1 MKADSRNE
9 KQDAYGFVKLNWI
22 HMALAQRQTGKLK
35 TESSLSRD
43 GLITEYLPYVKRIV
57 QRISVHLPSNVETDD
72 LINAGIIGLIQAAER
87 YDPTMDNQFITYA
100 VFRIKGA
107 VLSELRSRDFLS
119 KSNRRKAR
127 EIENTYLS
135 LEQKLSRQAK
145 DEEVAENLGL
155 SLDEFYRIKKIS
167 SISFISFEEIGYTSK
182 EDQKSLLHYLI
193 SHDTEDALTLTRLNE
208 IEAAIAEAIGALP
221 DKERK
226 VISLYY
232 WEEFTMKEIGKALD
246 ITESRVSQIHSQ
258 AIGRLRRKLIKE
270 HLVENLL

>member
-1 MKADSRNE
+1 MKTDSSNE
-9 KQDAYGFVKLNWI
+9 KRGDCEFVKLNWTY
-22 HMALAQRQTGKLK
+22 MALAQRQIGKLK
-35 TESSLSRD
+35 RESSFSRD
-43 GLITEYLPYVKRIV
+43 ELITEYLPYVKRIV

-87 YDPTMDNQFITYA
+87 YDPTMENQFITYA

-127 EIENTYLS
+127 EIENTCLS

-182 EDQKSLLHYLI
+182 EDQKSLMHYLI

-208 IEAAIAEAIGALP
+208 IETAIAEAIGALP

-232 WEEFTMKEIGKALD
+232 WEEFTMKEIGKTLD